1 MSRRKVWTV
10 SRYVTLVAWRLVKKC
25 RFSRMQQF
33 AACLHFAWRT
43 TSLRVSGRAARRSC
57 LPGLHRGGGRQAGAT
72 VLSCLVWR
80 CELALRKLTGYQ
92 SAQRRSNCDC
102 NLLYITNNFFQ
113 CSGTNVSSFSL
124 LFSFL
129 RQNLTGPKNLIV
141 AEKVRQFNA
150 AVQTNS
156 WFDVV
161 NFFARYSYRV
171 FTTYVHFP
179 VKMNGIIFYLLADTT
194 AYPGW

>member
-1 MSRRKVWTV
+1 MSP
-10 SRYVTLVAWRLVKKC
+10 S
-25 RFSRMQQF
+25 S
-33 AACLHFAWRT
+33 CLHFAWRT
-43 TSLRVSGRAARRSC
+43 TSLRVSGRAATRSC
-57 LPGLHRGGGRQAGAT
+57 LPGLHRGGGRQAGAM

-92 SAQRRSNCDC
+92 SAQRRSNYDC

-171 FTTYVHFP
+171 FTTYVHCP
-179 VKMNGIIFYLLADTT
+179 VKMNAIIFYLLADTT
-194 AYPGW
+194 AYPG

>member
-1 MSRRKVWTV
+1 
-10 SRYVTLVAWRLVKKC
+10 
-25 RFSRMQQF
+25 MQQF

-57 LPGLHRGGGRQAGAT
+57 LPGLHRGGGRQAGAM

-92 SAQRRSNCDC
+92 SAQRRSNYDC

-161 NFFARYSYRV
+161 NFFCAIQLPSIHNARTFSCKNERNY
-171 FTTYVHFP
+171 
-179 VKMNGIIFYLLADTT
+179 ILLAGRHDSISGLIDNNT
-194 AYPGW
+194 

>member
-1 MSRRKVWTV
+1 VTVFRSCRRSMSRRKVWTV

-57 LPGLHRGGGRQAGAT
+57 LPGLHRGGGRQAGAM

-92 SAQRRSNCDC
+92 SAQRRSNYDC
-102 NLLYITNNFFQ
+102 NQLYITNNFFSVFWNE
-113 CSGTNVSSFSL
+113 CLAVL
-124 LFSFL
+124 V
-129 RQNLTGPKNLIV
+129 IV
-141 AEKVRQFNA
+141 FIPSAK
-150 AVQTNS
+150 
-156 WFDVV
+156 
-161 NFFARYSYRV
+161 SYR
-171 FTTYVHFP
+171 P
-179 VKMNGIIFYLLADTT
+179 QELNRCRKSPAI
-194 AYPGW
+194 